1 MSYRLIGIAA
11 LLALDL
17 LGQSQAQAGGLH
29 KCPDGAGSYI
39 YQDRACARVEAPI
52 PTVPR
57 PAPGETPERL
67 DSVHAY
73 CQLRWPQDS
82 RMRRYCYKSQSDA
95 ALVMAEYLKR
105 FPKGSDELAIVVGCA
120 DRWQIGDNMWD
131 IVLARHCVD
140 LGLQAYRAERSLE
153 VISEEPGVRE

>member
-1 MSYRLIGIAA
+1 
-11 LLALDL
+11 
-17 LGQSQAQAGGLH
+17 
-29 KCPDGAGSYI
+29 
-39 YQDRACARVEAPI
+39 
-52 PTVPR
+52 
-57 PAPGETPERL
+57 
-67 DSVHAY
+67 
-73 CQLRWPQDS
+73 
-82 RMRRYCYKSQSDA
+82 MRRYCYKSQSDA